1 MSETEKK
8 ALFFQ
13 NFGFFGSIFETSCYA
28 NTMIGILTEKASA
41 ARNFEKALGGKEG
54 TFNGEQ
60 YRITHAR
67 GHLYELYDPYQLVD
81 EELQKK
87 YKSWNTK
94 NLPWK
99 REDFRWKKKQTKD
112 ASDILKTIK
121 SDLKGCDE
129 LVIATDDDPSGEGEL
144 LAWEIIDG
152 LSLKPDKI
160 TRRYFVDESRNSIQ
174 KAFKE
179 RKLLDREMDKD
190 LDYVKADFRSKW
202 DYLSMQFTRI
212 ATANGDGKSV
222 LRQGRLK
229 SAMVKMVGDQL
240 KKVDSYKKEPFYE
253 LRFKDEN
260 GNMYINKKGK
270 RFKTPEEVDIDLES
284 SPVIVDSTTLK
295 KTPPPKL
302 LDLAG
307 LSAQL
312 STRGLKART
321 VLSTYQKMY
330 EDQVVSYPRT
340 EDKTITPEQF
350 EELLPLADQ
359 IAQVVGIDPSLLTYR
374 KRRASHVKAQG
385 AHGANRPGP
394 RVPEDLSD
402 LKKYG
407 PGADKIYTLLAK
419 NFLAM
424 LAPDYEYEQQKGHL
438 EKYPDYKAVTDIPK
452 FRGWKAVYNV
462 SESEEEEATNKKLG
476 KNADPFA
483 YEGFPPKPAA
493 PTMKWLMKQL
503 AKHEVGTG
511 ATRTSIYADVTNA
524 NTRFPL
530 LVETRGKLSMSEFG
544 NISYQLLPGTNIG
557 NLEMTEQLV
566 KQMQAVGEGKADPNE
581 FLDQMEKLVMEDM
594 EVMKENG
601 KKIVHKTYERN
612 PDDYVKTTIDGKE
625 IEFKKEFSG
634 TVFTPEQIEALK
646 NGETIEVQFKTKM
659 GQEVKARGKLEEQK
673 FKNRKF
679 WGFKPEEYFDLDGN
693 PVKDETEYVECE
705 WNGNKVKFK
714 RVFGQHRFTDEE
726 VADLVAGRQIETVF
740 TSKKGKPFKAKG
752 CLQEQVFRGHKFF
765 GFKIEEFIK
774 EPKAKKENKQ

>member
-1 MSETEKK
+1 
-8 ALFFQ
+8 
-13 NFGFFGSIFETSCYA
+13 
-28 NTMIGILTEKASA
+28 MIGILTEKASA

-54 TFNGEQ
+54 TYNGEA

-67 GHLYELYDPYQLVD
+67 GHLYELYDPSQQVD
-81 EELQKK
+81 EALQKK

-99 REDFRWKKKQTKD
+99 REDFLWKKKETKD
-112 ASDILKTIK
+112 AADILKQIK
-121 SDLKGCDE
+121 ADLKGCDE
-129 LVIATDDDPSGEGEL
+129 LIIATDDDPSGEGEL

-152 LSLKPDKI
+152 LALKPKKI
-160 TRRYFVDESRNSIQ
+160 SRMYFVDESKPSIQ
-174 KAFKE
+174 KAFVE
-179 RKLLDREMDKD
+179 RKPLDQKMDRD
-190 LDYVKADFRSKW
+190 LDFVKADFRSKW

-240 KKVDSYKKEPFYE
+240 KKVESYKKEPFYE

-260 GNMYINKKGK
+260 GNMFIKSKAA
-270 RFKTPEEVDIDLES
+270 RFKTPEEVDIAIES
-284 SPVIVDSTTLK
+284 SPVVVDSTTLK
-295 KTPPPKL
+295 KTPPPRL

-312 STRGLKART
+312 STQGLKAKT

-330 EDQVVSYPRT
+330 EDQIVSYPRT

-350 EELLPLADQ
+350 QELLPLADQ
-359 IAQVVGIDPSLLTYR
+359 IAQIVGVKPELLTYR
-374 KRRASHVKAQG
+374 KARASHVKAQG

-394 RVPEDLSD
+394 NVPKSLSD

-407 PGADKIYTLLAK
+407 AGAEKIYVLLAK

-424 LAPDYEYEQQKGHL
+424 LAPNYEYEQQKGHL
-438 EKYPDYKAVTDIPK
+438 EKYPDYKATTDIPK
-452 FRGWKAVYNV
+452 FKGWKAVYNA
-462 SESEEEEATNKKLG
+462 SDSSEEEEKTNKKLG
-476 KNADPFA
+476 THADPFT
-483 YEGFPPKPAA
+483 YEGFPPKPVA

-503 AKHEVGTG
+503 AKYEVGTG

-530 LVETRGKLSMSEFG
+530 LVETRGKLSMSEYG

-566 KQMQAVGEGKADPNE
+566 KQMQKVGLGQADPNA
-581 FLDQMEKLVMEDM
+581 FLDQMEQLVMQDLEQ
-594 EVMKENG
+594 MKENG

-612 PDDYVKTTIDGKE
+612 PDDYVKTTINGKE

-646 NGETIEVQFKTKM
+646 NGEVIEVQFKTKA
-659 GQEVKARGKLEEQK
+659 GQEVKAKGKLEEQT
-673 FKNRKF
+673 FKKRKF
-679 WGFKPEEYFDLDGN
+679 YGFKPSEYFDLDGN
-693 PVKDETEYVECE
+693 PVKDETEYVECT
-705 WNGNKVKFK
+705 WNGNPVKFK

-726 VADLVAGRQIETVF
+726 VEALVAGQQITTEF
-740 TSKKGKPFKAKG
+740 LSKKGKPFKAKG
-752 CLQEQVFRGHKFF
+752 SLQEQVFRGHKFF
-765 GFKIEEFIK
+765 GFKIEEFEK
-774 EPKAKKENKQ
+774 KPAKSKKASNEEA

>member
-1 MSETEKK
+1 
-8 ALFFQ
+8 
-13 NFGFFGSIFETSCYA
+13 
-28 NTMIGILTEKASA
+28 MIGILTEKASA

-54 TFNGEQ
+54 TFNNEE

-67 GHLYELYDPYQLVD
+67 GHLYELKDPSEQVI

-94 NLPWK
+94 NLPWDQK
-99 REDFRWKKKQTKD
+99 DFGWEKQKTKD
-112 ASDILKTIK
+112 ADDILKQIK
-121 SDLKGCDE
+121 ADLKGCDE
-129 LVIATDDDPSGEGEL
+129 LIIATDDDPSGEGEL

-152 LSLKPDKI
+152 LCLKPKKI
-160 TRRYFVDESRNSIQ
+160 SRMYFVDESKPSIQ
-174 KAFKE
+174 KAFVERRALDLDKE
-179 RKLLDREMDKD
+179 KD
-190 LDYVKADFRSKW
+190 LDYVKAEFRSKW

-240 KKVDSYKKEPFYE
+240 KKVENYKKEPFYE

-260 GNMYINKKGK
+260 GNMFIKSKAP
-270 RFKTPEEVDIDLES
+270 RFKTPEEVDTHVES

-295 KTPPPKL
+295 KTPPPRL

-312 STRGLKART
+312 STQGLKAKT

-330 EDQVVSYPRT
+330 EDQIVSYPRT

-350 EELLPLADQ
+350 QELLPLADQ
-359 IAQVVGIDPSLLTYR
+359 IAHVVGVKPELLTYR
-374 KRRASHVKAQG
+374 KARASHVKAQG

-394 RVPEDLSD
+394 HVPNSLSE

-407 PGADKIYTLLAK
+407 PGAEKIYSLLAK

-424 LAPDYEYEQQKGHL
+424 LAPNYEYEQQKGHL
-438 EKYPDYKAVTDIPK
+438 EKYPDYKATTDIPK
-452 FRGWKAVYNV
+452 FKGWKAVYNN
-462 SESEEEEATNKKLG
+462 SDQDEEEKTNKKLG
-476 KNADPFA
+476 KMADPFTF
-483 YEGFPPKPAA
+483 EGFPPKPVS

-503 AKHEVGTG
+503 AKYEVGTG

-524 NTRFPL
+524 NARFPL
-530 LVETRGKLSMSEFG
+530 LVETRGKLSMSEYG

-566 KQMQAVGEGKADPNE
+566 KQMQAVGKGQANPNE
-581 FLDQMEKLVMEDM
+581 YLDQMEKLVLEDLAQ
-594 EVMKENG
+594 MKENG
-601 KKIVHKTYERN
+601 SKIVHKTYERN
-612 PDDYVKTTIDGKE
+612 PEDYVKTTIDGKE

-634 TVFTPEQIEALK
+634 TIFTPEQIEALK
-646 NGETIEVQFKTKM
+646 KGEEIEVQFKTKM
-659 GQEVKARGKLEEQK
+659 GQEVKAKGKLEEQTYK
-673 FKNRKF
+673 KRKF
-679 WGFKPEEYFDLDGN
+679 YGFKPKEYFDLDGN
-693 PVKDETEYVECE
+693 PIKDETEYVECQ
-705 WNGNKVKFK
+705 WNGNSVKFK

-726 VADLVAGRQIETVF
+726 VADLIAGKQIRTQF
-740 TSKKGKPFKAKG
+740 MSKKGKPFMAKG
-752 CLQEQVFRGHKFF
+752 RLQEQVFRGHKFF
-765 GFKIEEFIK
+765 GFKIEEFEK
-774 EPKAKKENKQ
+774 QPKTKKKEEPEE